1 MGEAVTAETTGMGI
15 TEMAEL
21 SGLSP
26 DTLRWYEKEGI
37 LPPVN
42 RGPTGRRTYSP
53 RERDLVLLLT
63 TLRGTACPRRR

>member
-26 DTLRWYEKEGI
+26 DTLR
-37 LPPVN
+37 
-42 RGPTGRRTYSP
+42 
-53 RERDLVLLLT
+53 
-63 TLRGTACPRRR
+63 